1 MAELTD
7 TDLAVLNQVLYTK
20 DNPLNPLGKD
30 IWSNQFMQAE
40 AFDQAKTHEAD
51 PNDPPPPL
59 LGDIVKKANTEDLK
73 SRGDEKDN
81 EHARADEWARSIE
94 YIRNSDTL
102 SSLRVVDI
110 REGSSGSLAVTIMS
124 GDDVYVLF
132 KGTGSGEWP
141 DNTQGIWATDTAAQ
155 LDAANYVRYVH
166 ERFGGNITVSGHS
179 KGANKAMYATITT
192 GLAKRCVAFDGQGFG
207 KEFLARYQ
215 DEIGKYRERIT
226 AINLDN
232 DFVSALMT
240 SVAGTVKWARGN
252 RVWDDADVLKNH
264 SMGSLLTDEMAIDYV
279 DGPGPVHK
287 LVASLTEHILS
298 TASDEHAHTLAGFL
312 GIFLQEMLVKGKG
325 LPDAWA
331 EAERLWP
338 GGGTLLLAGLA
349 SWEELEQFASLFAK
363 DPRIKM
369 LLKMVQLYADS
380 VLASGEDDVQLCQR
394 SSSGIVRDF
403 SEEREQELLGIVHDI
418 ANEELWDVGHWDI
431 WYRLGALGGGLDVD
445 RCRDDIKGYWRRS
458 MDVNDTKEQ
467 EIRKIFSAAREED
480 SSFAGKLAGVES
492 GLDAARAATAAVL
505 A

>member
-1 MAELTD
+1 
-7 TDLAVLNQVLYTK
+7 
-20 DNPLNPLGKD
+20 
-30 IWSNQFMQAE
+30 
-40 AFDQAKTHEAD
+40 
-51 PNDPPPPL
+51 
-59 LGDIVKKANTEDLK
+59 
-73 SRGDEKDN
+73 
-81 EHARADEWARSIE
+81 
-94 YIRNSDTL
+94 
-102 SSLRVVDI
+102 
-110 REGSSGSLAVTIMS
+110 MS

-179 KGANKAMYATITT
+179 KGANKAMCATITT

-215 DEIGKYRERIT
+215 DEIGRYRDRIT

-232 DFVSALMT
+232 DFVSALMA

-252 RVWDDADVLKNH
+252 RVWGDADVLKNH

-279 DGPGPVHK
+279 DGPGPVHR

-298 TASDEHAHTLAGFL
+298 TVSDEHAHTLAGFL

-338 GGGTLLLAGLA
+338 GGGNLLLAGLA

-363 DPRIKM
+363 DPRIKI
-369 LLKMVQLYADS
+369 LLKMVQLYATS
-380 VLASGEDDVQLCQR
+380 VLASGEDDVQLSQR
-394 SSSGIVRDF
+394 ASSGIVRGF
-403 SEEREQELLGIVHDI
+403 FREARAGAARHRARHRQREV
-418 ANEELWDVGHWDI
+418 VG
-431 WYRLGALGGGLDVD
+431 RRPLGGVVPHRGARGRPGRGPVPGRHQGLLAQEHGRERHEGAGDSRDLLQGARGGLVVRRQAR
-445 RCRDDIKGYWRRS
+445 RCGKRTGRS
-458 MDVNDTKEQ
+458 PNGDGS
-467 EIRKIFSAAREED
+467 R
-480 SSFAGKLAGVES
+480 AGL
-492 GLDAARAATAAVL
+492 AARAGRELRRGPGGSRGAGWAGAAARSGRELRRGPVLRTRAGMSFAHCHAERLRAGTLMRAGAVL
-505 A
+505 GHRPVVRTRDFDSRYLGSNPSAPAPRRCCVWAGRWC